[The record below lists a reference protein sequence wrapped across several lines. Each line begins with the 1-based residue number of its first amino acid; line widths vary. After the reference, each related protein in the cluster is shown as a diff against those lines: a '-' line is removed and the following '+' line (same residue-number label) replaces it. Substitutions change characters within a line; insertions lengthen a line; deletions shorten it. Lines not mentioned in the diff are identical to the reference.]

1 MFLLH
6 FDSARDEM
14 KINSINRQNQNN
26 QKITSL
32 TMKPK
37 SVGAVVDT
45 STLRNRA
52 GASEQGTKPGSCAE
66 EESSCGIYTM
76 KNYKQQKAVEI
87 IIKNYNNY

>member
-1 MFLLH
+1 
-6 FDSARDEM
+6 M

-52 GASEQGTKPGSCAE
+52 GASEQGTKTGSCAE
-66 EESSCGIYTM
+66 EESSVLM
-76 KNYKQQKAVEI
+76 QSWQFVPEKPAAHVHV
-87 IIKNYNNY
+87 